1 MKNYQA
7 IIGIGLFSSLSVQ
20 AAPFDT
26 CPSKAFLVQDTTA
39 RLYGVNL
46 VSGSA
51 PELEND
57 MGTSSK
63 VNGIGFSVHDR
74 YLYGWGYE
82 AGTLV
87 RIGKDFQVEAL
98 PLSGA
103 PNQNFYVGDVSV
115 QENSYYFYR
124 KGNDYGLYRIELDET
139 SAAYLQV
146 AKIINGGLLNLNIF
160 DLAFHPDTNDA
171 YSVDSRG
178 ILHQID
184 VTDGSS
190 TALNNV
196 GQSGTFGAVYFDVE
210 GTFYISRNSD
220 GSIFRIDV
228 SSDSPQAE
236 LFASGPASGNNDGA
250 RCATA
255 PIIDEDDTT
264 IDFGDAPSSYGLSLA
279 DNGARHEF
287 DSSGLFLGS
296 IVNGESTPKSVDDSD
311 DGVEF
316 ITGFEAGLDTLIRV
330 TSSTEGYLNAWFD
343 WNQNGE
349 FDEDEQTITSE
360 ALEAGENYILL
371 EVPSDA
377 TVGDTWMR
385 FRATESTGV
394 GVNGGVANG
403 EVEDYQENV
412 TDPGMSTT
420 YYPGAGSWV
429 TLAYEDLWPEIGD
442 YDFNDVVVNY
452 RTTINKVGSSVIR
465 YVIEG
470 QLNAVGAGY
479 HNGFAVRFKNLPS
492 GYVNEGLIRH
502 EIDGALQSSVALEAG
517 RSEAILVV
525 IPDTKRAYSSACTYF
540 RTNGCES
547 DPTISFKITLPLSTP
562 IDSAVAPSGLLDP
575 FIFAVNGYAHGDF
588 VNINNA
594 RAWEVHLKNQEPTE
608 AFDTSLFE
616 KADDV
621 SDSSLGRYFQTATGL
636 PFAMEMGVNWSHP
649 KENIDLNTAYPLFR
663 DFAETAGSL
672 NSTWFNSPQGVNV
685 ITNSN

>member
-7 IIGIGLFSSLSVQ
+7 LIGIGLFSSLSVQ

-171 YSVDSRG
+171 YSVDSSG

-190 TALNNV
+190 TALINV

-316 ITGFEAGLDTLIRV
+316 ITGFEAGLDSLIRV

-360 ALEAGENYILL
+360 ALEAGEKLY
-371 EVPSDA
+371 
-377 TVGDTWMR
+377 
-385 FRATESTGV
+385 F
-394 GVNGGVANG
+394 
-403 EVEDYQENV
+403 
-412 TDPGMSTT
+412 
-420 YYPGAGSWV
+420 
-429 TLAYEDLWPEIGD
+429 
-442 YDFNDVVVNY
+442 
-452 RTTINKVGSSVIR
+452 IR
-465 YVIEG
+465 
-470 QLNAVGAGY
+470 
-479 HNGFAVRFKNLPS
+479 
-492 GYVNEGLIRH
+492 
-502 EIDGALQSSVALEAG
+502 
-517 RSEAILVV
+517 
-525 IPDTKRAYSSACTYF
+525 SA
-540 RTNGCES
+540 
-547 DPTISFKITLPLSTP
+547 K
-562 IDSAVAPSGLLDP
+562 
-575 FIFAVNGYAHGDF
+575 
-588 VNINNA
+588 
-594 RAWEVHLKNQEPTE
+594 
-608 AFDTSLFE
+608 
-616 KADDV
+616 
-621 SDSSLGRYFQTATGL
+621 
-636 PFAMEMGVNWSHP
+636 
-649 KENIDLNTAYPLFR
+649 
-663 DFAETAGSL
+663 
-672 NSTWFNSPQGVNV
+672 
-685 ITNSN
+685 